1 MFSPTF
7 PDTVLSKAKD
17 ALPLHL
23 KETFPP
29 IIWIFNEG
37 ESKKP
42 LEHCMIFNAKE
53 IELNNVNKPY
63 F

>member
-17 ALPLHL
+17 VLPLHL

-37 ESKKP
+37 EGD
-42 LEHCMIFNAKE
+42 E
-53 IELNNVNKPY
+53 IESGYLVKS
-63 F
+63 FQL